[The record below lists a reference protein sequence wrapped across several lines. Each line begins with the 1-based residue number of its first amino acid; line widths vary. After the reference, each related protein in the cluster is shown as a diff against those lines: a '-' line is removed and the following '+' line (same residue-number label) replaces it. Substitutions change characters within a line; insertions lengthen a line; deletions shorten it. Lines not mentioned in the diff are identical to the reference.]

1 MRRRHRHERWLHAR
15 IPEELEDALKREAL
29 RRRWP
34 VSTLVRDVLE
44 GALDMVEHIV
54 EDSVE
59 IARRSRGERVAAAPP
74 PRPRPTRALDGV
86 YGWQELILNR
96 DAACALRGGAPH
108 RGRRPSRPHRR
119 AGTAGGPLPGLHPPA
134 ARAGQREGARRMTHC
149 GDEHR
154 HRRGDWDRAG
164 NAAEDFARRI
174 VRDAQRFGER
184 VAEHASGFARE
195 VTREW
200 RHGRRV

>member
-59 IARRSRGERVAAAPP
+59 IARRSRGEAPARGKPSRV
-74 PRPRPTRALDGV
+74 LDAV

-96 DAACALRGGAPH
+96 GAACASCESRLGTGETAFRGLSDEPGPPTFLCGTCIRRLRK
-108 RGRRPSRPHRR
+108 
-119 AGTAGGPLPGLHPPA
+119 PA
-134 ARAGQREGARRMTHC
+134 QPKEQT
-149 GDEHR
+149 
-154 HRRGDWDRAG
+154 
-164 NAAEDFARRI
+164 
-174 VRDAQRFGER
+174 
-184 VAEHASGFARE
+184 S
-195 VTREW
+195 
-200 RHGRRV
+200 

>member
-59 IARRSRGERVAAAPP
+59 IGRRARGEAPP
-74 PRPRPTRALDGV
+74 ERPARTPPRRPADLDAV

-96 DAACALRGGAPH
+96 GAECARCDTILAVGDPAYRGLSDEPA
-108 RGRRPSRPHRR
+108 
-119 AGTAGGPLPGLHPPA
+119 PPA
-134 ARAGQREGARRMTHC
+134 FLCRACIRRLREPANGK
-149 GDEHR
+149 E
-154 HRRGDWDRAG
+154 
-164 NAAEDFARRI
+164 
-174 VRDAQRFGER
+174 QP
-184 VAEHASGFARE
+184 S
-195 VTREW
+195 
-200 RHGRRV
+200 

>member
-1 MRRRHRHERWLHAR
+1 MHAR

-59 IARRSRGERVAAAPP
+59 IARRSRGERAAAPC
-74 PRPRPTRALDGV
+74 RPTRDDV

-96 DAACALRGGAPH
+96 DAACSHCGTRLVIGDGAYRGL
-108 RGRRPSRPHRR
+108 
-119 AGTAGGPLPGLHPPA
+119 TDEPGPPA
-134 ARAGQREGARRMTHC
+134 FLCRTCIRRLREPANQK
-149 GDEHR
+149 EH
-154 HRRGDWDRAG
+154 
-164 NAAEDFARRI
+164 
-174 VRDAQRFGER
+174 DA
-184 VAEHASGFARE
+184 
-195 VTREW
+195 
-200 RHGRRV
+200 

>member
-59 IARRSRGERVAAAPP
+59 IARRSRGEP
-74 PRPRPTRALDGV
+74 PREAPAK
-86 YGWQELILNR
+86 
-96 DAACALRGGAPH
+96 AA
-108 RGRRPSRPHRR
+108 RRRRISTPS
-119 AGTAGGPLPGLHPPA
+119 TAG
-134 ARAGQREGARRMTHC
+134 R
-149 GDEHR
+149 
-154 HRRGDWDRAG
+154 
-164 NAAEDFARRI
+164 
-174 VRDAQRFGER
+174 
-184 VAEHASGFARE
+184 S
-195 VTREW
+195 
-200 RHGRRV
+200 

>member
-59 IARRSRGERVAAAPP
+59 IARRSRGEGGGE
-74 PRPRPTRALDGV
+74 PRPRRSLDGV

-96 DAACALRGGAPH
+96 DTECAGCDARLATGEAAH
-108 RGRRPSRPHRR
+108 RGLTDEPGRPAFLCRACIRRLSEPANEKER
-119 AGTAGGPLPGLHPPA
+119 GT
-134 ARAGQREGARRMTHC
+134 
-149 GDEHR
+149 
-154 HRRGDWDRAG
+154 
-164 NAAEDFARRI
+164 
-174 VRDAQRFGER
+174 
-184 VAEHASGFARE
+184 
-195 VTREW
+195 
-200 RHGRRV
+200 

>member
-59 IARRSRGERVAAAPP
+59 IGRRARGEKPPSPMP
-74 PRPRPTRALDGV
+74 PRPRTDLDAV

-96 DAACALRGGAPH
+96 GAECARCDTTLSVGDAAYRGL
-108 RGRRPSRPHRR
+108 SDE
-119 AGTAGGPLPGLHPPA
+119 PGPPA
-134 ARAGQREGARRMTHC
+134 FLCRACIRRLREPAN
-149 GDEHR
+149 EK
-154 HRRGDWDRAG
+154 
-164 NAAEDFARRI
+164 E
-174 VRDAQRFGER
+174 QP
-184 VAEHASGFARE
+184 S
-195 VTREW
+195 
-200 RHGRRV
+200 

>member
-1 MRRRHRHERWLHAR
+1 LHAR

-59 IARRSRGERVAAAPP
+59 IARRSRGDRAQ
-74 PRPRPTRALDGV
+74 RPRRALDGV

-96 DAACALRGGAPH
+96 DTECAGCDTPLGSGDGAYRGL
-108 RGRRPSRPHRR
+108 SDE
-119 AGTAGGPLPGLHPPA
+119 PGPPA
-134 ARAGQREGARRMTHC
+134 FLCRACIRRLREPANEK
-149 GDEHR
+149 EHE
-154 HRRGDWDRAG
+154 A
-164 NAAEDFARRI
+164 
-174 VRDAQRFGER
+174 
-184 VAEHASGFARE
+184 
-195 VTREW
+195 
-200 RHGRRV
+200 

>member
-1 MRRRHRHERWLHAR
+1 MRPRHRHRHERWLHAR

-59 IARRSRGERVAAAPP
+59 IARRSRGDG
-74 PRPRPTRALDGV
+74 PTRARRPAALDGV

-96 DAACALRGGAPH
+96 DIACAGCETALRTGEKAH
-108 RGRRPSRPHRR
+108 RGLSDE
-119 AGTAGGPLPGLHPPA
+119 PGPPA
-134 ARAGQREGARRMTHC
+134 FLCGACIRRLREPANQK
-149 GDEHR
+149 EH
-154 HRRGDWDRAG
+154 G
-164 NAAEDFARRI
+164 
-174 VRDAQRFGER
+174 
-184 VAEHASGFARE
+184 S
-195 VTREW
+195 
-200 RHGRRV
+200 